1 MTSSI
6 LRKNYT
12 VEIVDSPK
20 PCCGIFGCWKRQSK
34 ETVIHFSR
42 NYDDQ
47 VQKTTDVYQKR
58 KSSDVAHG
66 YYEKKKEE
74 NARQDLEEIENV

>member
-1 MTSSI
+1 MTSPI

-20 PCCGIFGCWKRQSK
+20 TCCGIFGCWKRQTK

-42 NYDDQ
+42 NYNNQ
-47 VQKTTDVYQKR
+47 VEKTTAVYQKR
-58 KSSDVAHG
+58 KSSDVDRA
-66 YYEKKKEE
+66 YYEKKKD
-74 NARQDLEEIENV
+74 APDLLDPI